1 MTIFGKT
8 ATINYDDQ
16 RARGEG
22 HSPVIVSRKLKAGQ
36 GVLPVGLLLAR
47 DAAGEAVPF
56 EVVAAEELGTGTGA
70 TKAYAGTLAKAPVQ
84 PETVAVTDGVETFG
98 DDGCGRLAGSAGGT
112 GTVNY
117 KTGAVAVTFAANV
130 GNGVAVDASYGRRL
144 HGVLDEVVDTAASG
158 SGLAVVHGSVRK
170 DVLKVG
176 IAAPA
181 APSAAVLAWLSDSGI
196 WPN

>member
-1 MTIFGKT
+1 MTILGKT

-22 HSPVIVSRKLKAGQ
+22 HSPVIVSRKLKTGQ
-36 GVLPVGLLLAR
+36 GILPVGLILAK

-56 EVVAAEELGTGTGA
+56 EAIPAEELGTGTGA
-70 TKAYAGTLAKAPVQ
+70 TKAFAHTLAKVPVQ
-84 PETVAVTDGVETFG
+84 PETVAVTDGVETFT
-98 DDGCGRLAGSAGGT
+98 DDGCGRLFGSAGGT

-117 KTGAVAVTFAANV
+117 ATGAVAVTFAANV
-130 GNGVAVDASYGRRL
+130 GNGVAVDASYSRRL
-144 HGVLDEVVDTAASG
+144 HGVLDETVDTAASG
-158 SGLAVVHGSVRK
+158 SGWVIVHGSVRR

-176 IAAPA
+176 AAAPA
-181 APSAAVLAWLSDSGI
+181 APSAAVLAMLAEAGI